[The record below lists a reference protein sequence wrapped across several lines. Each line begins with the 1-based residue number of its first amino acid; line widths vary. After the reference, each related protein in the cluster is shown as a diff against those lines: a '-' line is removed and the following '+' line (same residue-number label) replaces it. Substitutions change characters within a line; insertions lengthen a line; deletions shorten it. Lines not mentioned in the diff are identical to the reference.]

1 MTNWV
6 RTGAGSDPATLH
18 AYVNLDLVQVAQV
31 VATVSGPAGYTIEF
45 GDADGS
51 DLGSV
56 YGRWDTAD
64 EANAALRLMFHGFDL
79 GATEG
84 EEVA

>member
-6 RTGAGSDPATLH
+6 RIAAGSDPANLH
-18 AYVNLDLVQVAQV
+18 SYLNLNQVQTAQV
-31 VATVSGPAGYTIEF
+31 VATLSGPSGYTIEF

-56 YGRWDTAD
+56 YGRWDTAE

-84 EEVA
+84 EEVL

>member
-6 RTGAGSDPATLH
+6 RITEGPDPANQHSYL
-18 AYVNLDLVQVAQV
+18 NLNQAQTAMV

-56 YGRWDTAD
+56 YGRWDTAA
-64 EANAALRLMFHGFDL
+64 EANAALQLMLHGFDL
-79 GATEG
+79 GATAG
-84 EEVA
+84 EEA